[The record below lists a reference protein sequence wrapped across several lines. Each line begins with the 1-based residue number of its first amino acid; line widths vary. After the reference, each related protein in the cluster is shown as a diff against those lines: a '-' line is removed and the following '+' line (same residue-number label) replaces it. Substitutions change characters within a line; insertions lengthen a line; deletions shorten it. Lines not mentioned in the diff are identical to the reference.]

1 MQGEQRLSGY
11 FISRLFSR
19 LEWRIAATLITSDAS
34 LHTPHATYCLF
45 TFGPAHKRRLT
56 RLSDTV
62 SGSFPRSGAA
72 ASSRSSR
79 RGAAEFHVLTILL
92 CSGCVTI
99 LLCLCWL
106 YLICNNTHY
115 SQQGRR
121 GTRQVLTL
129 STSSPPLSP
138 FLWLFSL
145 LSLLF
150 LPFLP
155 FFPSLHSITPP
166 SNAREIQSTPSSEIV
181 LSEFVPGAPSE
192 IVPGVLPHSRAHVH
206 SRATSG
212 AARCGAKFI
221 LPLHVLT
228 TLLCS
233 QETRPCLQSLQNN

>member
-1 MQGEQRLSGY
+1 MSG
-11 FISRLFSR
+11 L
-19 LEWRIAATLITSDAS
+19 
-34 LHTPHATYCLF
+34 
-45 TFGPAHKRRLT
+45 
-56 RLSDTV
+56 
-62 SGSFPRSGAA
+62 FPRSGAA

-79 RGAAEFHVLTILL
+79 RGAAEFSRSDHHIVLRMCDHPVVLVL
-92 CSGCVTI
+92 VTFDM
-99 LLCLCWL
+99 
-106 YLICNNTHY
+106 
-115 SQQGRR
+115 QQYATLFPAR
-121 GTRQVLTL
+121 TPQVLTL
-129 STSSPPLSP
+129 STSSPLLSS

-155 FFPSLHSITPP
+155 FLPSLHSITPP
-166 SNAREIQSTPSSEIV
+166 STAREIQSTPSSEIV
-181 LSEFVPGAPSE
+181 LSKIVPGTPSE

-206 SRATSG
+206 SRATSC